1 MIMKRNIVIYG
12 FIAAALA
19 LVGCSKQQDSFEN
32 KLFVNANSYRNEV
45 RVATDEGVKT
55 LNRSV
60 ELGIAQPMSN
70 DIHVNFVKSP
80 ELLDIYRRAYYDPEV
95 ELLPENVCDLSGV
108 EAVIRAGDVASK
120 PVTLT
125 FNGLDKLDYTKSYV
139 LPVSIKSDGIEV
151 LNSSRTLYYV
161 VKEASLVNCVAELK
175 SNRAWPV
182 WDNFDKV
189 KNLETFT
196 MEALINCHAFNNDS
210 KIETVMGVED
220 HFLIRIGDVTIP
232 SNQIQIAVAYKD
244 VEGGSTYRR
253 DVTDAALQ
261 LRTDRWYHIAVTF
274 DKGNVKVYLDGRLRA
289 QNDISAIGNRPGKD
303 GNLETVYFKS
313 VDFGAA
319 HSEEDDG
326 KPRCFWVGYSYNQDR
341 FLDGMIA
348 EARLWNKVLTV
359 EEINKPNHFYKLYA
373 DEIDESLL
381 AYWKFSDGTGKS
393 VKDWSIYG
401 NNLTAEQELI
411 WYPVSLEIISN

>member
-326 KPRCFWVGYSYNQDR
+326 KPRCFWVGYSYNQGR

-411 WYPVSLEIISN
+411 WYPVSLPTK

>member
-55 LNRSV
+55 LSRSV

-139 LPVSIKSDGIEV
+139 LPVSIKADGIEV

-411 WYPVSLEIISN
+411 WYPVSLPTK

>member
-261 LRTDRWYHIAVTF
+261 LKTDRWYHIAVTF

-341 FLDGMIA
+341 YLDGMIA

-411 WYPVSLEIISN
+411 WYPVSLPTK

>member
-381 AYWKFSDGTGKS
+381 AYWKFSDGAGKS

-411 WYPVSLEIISN
+411 WYPVSLPTK

>member
-161 VKEASLVNCVAELK
+161 VKEASLVNCVTELK

-411 WYPVSLEIISN
+411 WYPVSLPTK

>member
-151 LNSSRTLYYV
+151 LNSSRILYYV

-411 WYPVSLEIISN
+411 WYPVSLPTK

>member
-1 MIMKRNIVIYG
+1 MKRNIVIYG

-19 LVGCSKQQDSFEN
+19 PVGCSKQQDSFEN

-411 WYPVSLEIISN
+411 WYPVSLPTK

>member
-220 HFLIRIGDVTIP
+220 HFLVRIGDVTIP

-411 WYPVSLEIISN
+411 WYPVSLPTK

>member
-261 LRTDRWYHIAVTF
+261 LKTDRWYHIAVTF

-289 QNDISAIGNRPGKD
+289 QNDISAIGNSHSKD

-341 FLDGMIA
+341 YLDGMIA

-411 WYPVSLEIISN
+411 WYPVSLPTK

>member
-139 LPVSIKSDGIEV
+139 LPVSIKSYGIEV

-411 WYPVSLEIISN
+411 WYPVSLPTK

>member
-261 LRTDRWYHIAVTF
+261 LKTDRWYHIAVTF

-411 WYPVSLEIISN
+411 WYPVSLPTK

>member
-55 LNRSV
+55 LSCSV

-139 LPVSIKSDGIEV
+139 LPVSIKADGIEV

-261 LRTDRWYHIAVTF
+261 LKTDRWYHIAVTF

-341 FLDGMIA
+341 YLDGMIA

-411 WYPVSLEIISN
+411 WYPVSLPTK

>member
-1 MIMKRNIVIYG
+1 MKRNIVIYG

-55 LNRSV
+55 LSRSV

-139 LPVSIKSDGIEV
+139 LPVSIKADGIEV

-411 WYPVSLEIISN
+411 WYPVSLPTK

>member
-401 NNLTAEQELI
+401 NSLTAEQELI
-411 WYPVSLEIISN
+411 WYPVSLPTK

>member
-196 MEALINCHAFNNDS
+196 MEALINCQAFNNDS

-411 WYPVSLEIISN
+411 WYPVSLPTK

>member
-95 ELLPENVCDLSGV
+95 KLLPENVCDLSGV

-411 WYPVSLEIISN
+411 WYPVSLPTK

>member
-1 MIMKRNIVIYG
+1 MKRNIVIYG

-411 WYPVSLEIISN
+411 WYPVSLPTK

>member
-55 LNRSV
+55 LSCSV
-60 ELGIAQPMSN
+60 ELGIAQPMLN
-70 DIHVNFVKSP
+70 DIHATFVKSP

-139 LPVSIKSDGIEV
+139 LPVSIKADGIEV

-261 LRTDRWYHIAVTF
+261 LKTDRWYHIAVTF

-341 FLDGMIA
+341 YLDGMIA

-411 WYPVSLEIISN
+411 WYPVSLPTE

>member
-411 WYPVSLEIISN
+411 WYPVSLPTK

>member
-95 ELLPENVCDLSGV
+95 ELLPENVCDISGV

-411 WYPVSLEIISN
+411 WYPVSLPTK

>member
-12 FIAAALA
+12 FIAVALA

-411 WYPVSLEIISN
+411 WYPVSLPTK

>member
-1 MIMKRNIVIYG
+1 MIMKRDIVIYG

-19 LVGCSKQQDSFEN
+19 FVGCSKQQDSFEN
-32 KLFVNANSYRNEV
+32 KLFVNANSYRSEV

-55 LNRSV
+55 LSRSV

-341 FLDGMIA
+341 YLDGMIA

-411 WYPVSLEIISN
+411 WYPVSLPTK

>member
-261 LRTDRWYHIAVTF
+261 LKTDRWYHIAVTF
-274 DKGNVKVYLDGRLRA
+274 DKGNVKAYLDGRLRA

-341 FLDGMIA
+341 YLDGMIA

-411 WYPVSLEIISN
+411 WYPVSLPTK

>member
-261 LRTDRWYHIAVTF
+261 LRADRWYHIAVTF

-411 WYPVSLEIISN
+411 WYPVSLPTK

>member
-1 MIMKRNIVIYG
+1 MKRNIVIYG

-19 LVGCSKQQDSFEN
+19 HVGCSKQQDSFEN

-120 PVTLT
+120 PVNLT

-139 LPVSIKSDGIEV
+139 LPVSIKADGIEV

-341 FLDGMIA
+341 YLDGMIA

-411 WYPVSLEIISN
+411 WYPVSLPTK